1 MSRKIKNSGGTAKE
15 AQKLKEKKQGR
26 QITAFAVILGAVIVL
41 GILGVLVFQSGVI
54 ANRFPAVSI
63 DGKNYKLSEFN
74 YYYYACYNSYLDD
87 NSEYIG
93 YMFDGSRSLKDQEY
107 DEEQSWFEYFSDQAV
122 ESMTGIIETAKLAE
136 DAGYRLSDEADEEMA
151 AVMEGIRSSAET
163 AGLSTDKYLENIY
176 GSGMSE
182 KVYKEHLTKSHLAAE
197 YSGRLKEEY
206 TFTEKEIEQYYKE
219 HLEEYT
225 FVNYERFYVKASEV
239 DTEPAEQEKKEAF
252 ELAQEIYNRVENGEP
267 LKTVSG
273 GYQDKGTYYSF
284 DDAYYDS
291 SFSYGE
297 WLFSGDRKDG
307 DATVIDDGSG
317 YYVMV
322 FHSRNESSYPAA
334 DIIDVSFPVDTAS
347 ADSSADGDKDKVSQ
361 MYEDSCAGAED
372 LLARWQAGEK
382 TKESFRTLSSDSE
395 SPEVTVNTYTDLT
408 KGRLDD
414 AVNQWVFDSARRPGD
429 CQVIYTESG
438 FHTVYYAEA
447 GREAWK
453 AEAEADLRNA
463 SHDTWYQ
470 ELLDTAAVKRH
481 SYVMGFAGG
490 EINK

>member
-15 AQKLKEKKQGR
+15 VQKLKEKRQGR
-26 QITAFAVILGAVIVL
+26 HITVFAVILGAVIIL
-41 GILGVLVFQSGVI
+41 GILGVLFFQSGVI

-74 YYYYACYNSYLDD
+74 YYYYASYNSYLDD
-87 NSEYIG
+87 YSEYIG
-93 YMFDGSRSLKDQEY
+93 YMFDDSRSLKDQQY
-107 DEEQSWFEYFSDQAV
+107 DEKQSWFDYFQDQAV
-122 ESMTGIIETAKLAE
+122 DSMTSIIETAKLAE
-136 DAGYRLSDEADEEMA
+136 DAGYQLSAEADEEMA
-151 AVMEGIRSSAET
+151 AVMEGIRSSAES
-163 AGLSTDKYLENIY
+163 AGFSTDQYLENIY
-176 GSGMSE
+176 GSGMNE

-197 YSGRLKEEY
+197 YSEKLKEEY
-206 TFTEKEIEQYYKE
+206 SFSEKEIEQYYRE
-219 HLEEYT
+219 HLAEYT

-239 DTEPAEQEKKEAF
+239 DTEPTELEKKEAY
-252 ELAQEIYNRVENGEP
+252 ELAQQIYDRVEKGEP

-273 GYQDKGTYYSF
+273 EYQDKGTYYSF

-297 WLFSGDRKDG
+297 WLFSEERKDG
-307 DATVIDDGSG
+307 DANVIDDGSG

-322 FHSRNESSYPAA
+322 FHSRNESSYAAA
-334 DIIDVSFPVDTAS
+334 DIIDVSFPVEAAS
-347 ADSSADGDKDKVSQ
+347 ADSSADDDKDKVSQ
-361 MYEDSCAGAED
+361 MYEDSCAGAEE
-372 LLARWQAGEK
+372 LLAKWQAGEQ
-382 TKESFRTLSSDSE
+382 TKESFETLSAEIDS
-395 SPEVTVNTYTDLT
+395 SQGTVNPYTDLT
-408 KGRLDD
+408 KGTLDD
-414 AVNQWVFDSARRPGD
+414 AVSQWVFDSARRPGD

-453 AEAEADLRNA
+453 VEAEADLRNA
-463 SHDTWYQ
+463 VHDAWYQ

-490 EINK
+490 EVS